1 MEAVSSLYLGTAF
14 FTKTYPTDENKSSGK
29 IFLERF
35 ATKRKIV
42 SSYMQNDLAIDLTIL
57 NAKTLKSRS

>member
-1 MEAVSSLYLGTAF
+1 MFLGTAF
-14 FTKTYPTDENKSSGK
+14 FQLIRQTNNKSSGK

-35 ATKRKIV
+35 ATKQKNV

-57 NAKTLKSRS
+57 NAKNT